1 MIVPMKKYTLLVYHK
16 EYARFLDQLQEYG
29 VVHVIERNADV
40 NSSQLNGLIHSISNA
55 EKVLRLLAKYGTV
68 KIEKESDLSQTPA
81 AEIVEQ
87 TLKYQSEIEP
97 LQHKLTGLQKE
108 HFIAEPW
115 GDFSQELID
124 ELLKYHVEV
133 FLFTCQESKF
143 NPEWK
148 EKYALEI
155 INQKNDTLYIAYFVR
170 KNGDVFDLPLEP
182 HVFPNRGLKSIEAD
196 IAETKKNIDAA
207 RAYFESA
214 AFEIERIRTY
224 KNHLQSQLDY
234 EKVKLNTQHE
244 ASEKL
249 RVLEGWVPVD
259 AVDTINAKLDTS
271 GVVYFT
277 SEAEPYDKVPILL
290 KNSRFAKLF
299 EPVGKLF
306 SLPSYIELDLTALF
320 APFFMLFF
328 GFCLGD
334 AGYGVLLLVIA
345 SLYKLKA
352 KPDIKPILSLV
363 QWLGAA
369 TILMGMI
376 SGTLFGVNL
385 LDTGYTLTAASFD
398 MLKSSHI
405 PMDIVDKLQA
415 LLNQHFDT
423 RDAFSKALKTTMGST
438 AFEDYK
444 SQLYRYAFSDYKIL
458 DTFRHFMLD
467 SNQMFRLS
475 LGIGLVQIVFGMC
488 VKAANFI
495 RQRGLKYALAT
506 LGWVFVIIGM
516 LALLALKFMGIIT
529 KETFTVLTYVVLGIS
544 GFFILVFNDPD
555 ANPFVSVGKGLYDVY
570 GMVTGVFGD
579 LLSYIRLFALGT
591 SGAILGFVINTVALQ
606 FKSVP
611 YAGWLLF
618 VIFLII
624 GHALVIG
631 LSVLGAFVHPMRLTF
646 VEFYK
651 NAGFAGGGKEYKPFK
666 K

>member
-16 EYARFLDQLQEYG
+16 EYASFLDQLQEYG
-29 VVHVIERNADV
+29 VVHVIERKTDEY
-40 NSSQLNGLIHSISNA
+40 SSQLSGLIHDISNA
-55 EKVLRLLAKYGTV
+55 EKTVRLLAKFDTE
-68 KIEKESDLSQTPA
+68 KIEKKRDLSQTPA
-81 AEIVEQ
+81 VEIIEQ
-87 TLKYQSEIEP
+87 VLKYQSELEP
-97 LQHKLTGLQKE
+97 SHHKLAALQKE
-108 HFIAEPW
+108 LLIAEPW

-148 EKYALEI
+148 EKYALEL
-155 INQKNDTLYIAYFVR
+155 INQKNDTLYLAYFVR

-182 HVFPNRGLKSIEAD
+182 HVFPNRSLKAIQAD
-196 IAETKKNIDAA
+196 ITETQAFIDAA
-207 RAYFESA
+207 KEYYESA
-214 AFEIERIRTY
+214 AFEIEKIRSY

-234 EKVKLNTQHE
+234 EKVVLNTQHE
-244 ASEKL
+244 AAEKL
-249 RVLEGWVPVD
+249 RILEGWVPVN
-259 AVDTINAKLDTS
+259 AVDTINTKLDES
-271 GVVYFT
+271 GVVYFST
-277 SEAEPYDKVPILL
+277 SPDAGDKVPILL

-334 AGYGVLLLVIA
+334 AGYGLLLLVIA
-345 SLYKLKA
+345 SLYKFKA

-369 TILMGMI
+369 TIIMGMV
-376 SGTLFGVNL
+376 SGTLFGINL

-405 PMDIVDKLQA
+405 PMDIVDKMQT

-423 RDAFSKALKTTMGST
+423 RDAFTKKLVETIGNP

-444 SQLYRYAFSDYKIL
+444 SQLYRYAFSDFKIL

-495 RQRGLKYALAT
+495 RQRGLKYALST

-516 LALLALKFMGIIT
+516 IALLALKFLGIISN
-529 KETFTVLTYVVLGIS
+529 ETFTLLTYIVLGIS

-555 ANPFVSVGKGLYDVY
+555 TNPFISIGKGLYDVY
-570 GMVTGVFGD
+570 SMVTGVFGD

-618 VIFLII
+618 IIFLII

>member
-1 MIVPMKKYTLLVYHK
+1 MIVPMNKYTFLVYHK
-16 EYARFLDQLQEYG
+16 EYASFLDQLQEYG

-40 NSSQLNGLIHSISNA
+40 NGSQLSGLIHSISNA
-55 EKVLRLLAKYGTV
+55 DKAIRLLAKYDTG
-68 KIEKESDLSQTPA
+68 KIEKKQDLSQTPA
-81 AEIVEQ
+81 VEIVEQ
-87 TLKYQSEIEP
+87 VLKYQSELEP
-97 LQHKLTGLQKE
+97 SQHKLAGLQKE
-108 HFIAEPW
+108 LFTAEPW
-115 GDFSQELID
+115 GDFSQEMID

-148 EKYALEI
+148 EKYALEV
-155 INQKNDTLYIAYFVR
+155 INQKNDTLYLAYFVR
-170 KNGDVFDLPLEP
+170 KNGDVFDIPLEP
-182 HVFPNRGLKSIEAD
+182 HVFPNRGLKAIQAD
-196 IAETKKNIDAA
+196 IAETQGYIDAA
-207 RAYFESA
+207 KEYFESA
-214 AFEIERIRTY
+214 AFEIEKIRSY

-234 EKVKLNTQHE
+234 EKVVLNTQHE
-244 ASEKL
+244 ADEKL
-249 RVLEGWVPVD
+249 RILEGWVPVN
-259 AVDTINAKLDTS
+259 AVDTINTKLDES
-271 GVVYFT
+271 GVVYFST
-277 SEAEPYDKVPILL
+277 SPDAGDKVPILL

-334 AGYGVLLLVIA
+334 AGYGLLLLVIA
-345 SLYKLKA
+345 SLYKFKA
-352 KPDIKPILSLV
+352 KPDVKPILSLV

-369 TILMGMI
+369 TIIMGMI

-405 PMDIVDKLQA
+405 PMDIVDKMQT

-423 RDAFSKALKTTMGST
+423 RDAFSKAVKAAIGGE
-438 AFEDYK
+438 AFEGYK
-444 SQLYRYAFSDYKIL
+444 SQLYRYAFSDFKIL

-495 RQRGLKYALAT
+495 KQRGLKYALST

-516 LALLALKFMGIIT
+516 IALLALKFMGIVSN
-529 KETFTVLTYVVLGIS
+529 ETFTILTYIVLGIS

-570 GMVTGVFGD
+570 SMVTGVFGD

-611 YAGWLLF
+611 YAGWFLF

>member
-1 MIVPMKKYTLLVYHK
+1 MIVPMKKYTFLVYHK
-16 EYARFLDQLQEYG
+16 EYAKFLDQLQEYG

-40 NSSQLNGLIHSISNA
+40 NNQQLSGLIHNISNA
-55 EKVLRLLAKYGTV
+55 EKALRLLAKYDIQ
-68 KIEKESDLSQTPA
+68 KIERKLDLSQTPA
-81 AEIVEQ
+81 DEVVEQ
-87 TLKYQSEIEP
+87 ILKYQLEIEP
-97 LQHKLTGLQKE
+97 SNHKLAGLDKE
-108 HFIAEPW
+108 LFVAEPW

-124 ELLKYHVEV
+124 ELLKHHVEV

-143 NPEWK
+143 KPEWK

-155 INQKNDTLYIAYFVR
+155 INQKSDTLYLAYFVK

-182 HVFPNRGLKSIEAD
+182 HVFPNRGLKAIQAD
-196 IAETKKNIDAA
+196 IAETRGYLDAA
-207 RAYFESA
+207 KEYFESA
-214 AFEIERIRTY
+214 AFEVEKLRCY

-244 ASEKL
+244 AAEKL
-249 RVLEGWVPVD
+249 RILEGWVPVN
-259 AVDTINAKLDTS
+259 AVETLNTNLDKS
-271 GVVYFT
+271 GVVYF
-277 SEAEPYDKVPILL
+277 SASADAGDKVPILL

-345 SLYKLKA
+345 SFLKFKA
-352 KPDIKPILSLV
+352 KPDNKPILSLV

-369 TILMGMI
+369 TILMGMV
-376 SGTLFGVNL
+376 SGTLFGINL

-398 MLKSSHI
+398 LLKSSHI
-405 PMDIVDKLQA
+405 PLDMVDKLQA

-423 RDAFSKALKTTMGST
+423 RDAFTKALKVAIGAT

-458 DTFRHFMLD
+458 DTFRHLVLD

-516 LALLALKFMGIIT
+516 LALLALKFMGVIP
-529 KETFTVLTYVVLGIS
+529 KETFTLLMYIVLGIS

-555 ANPFVSVGKGLYDVY
+555 VNPFVSVGKGLYDVY
-570 GMVTGVFGD
+570 SMVTGVFGD

-618 VIFLII
+618 IIFLII

>member
-1 MIVPMKKYTLLVYHK
+1 MIVPMKKYTFLVHHK
-16 EYARFLDQLQEYG
+16 EYASFLDELQEYG
-29 VVHVIERNADV
+29 VVHVIERKTDEY
-40 NSSQLNGLIHSISNA
+40 SSQLSGLIHDISNA
-55 EKVLRLLAKYGTV
+55 EKTLRLLAKFDTE
-68 KIEKESDLSQTPA
+68 KIEKKRDLSQTPA
-81 AEIVEQ
+81 VEIIEQ
-87 TLKYQSEIEP
+87 VLKYQSELEP
-97 LQHKLTGLQKE
+97 SQHKLAGLQKE
-108 HFIAEPW
+108 LFTAEPW

-148 EKYALEI
+148 EKYALEL
-155 INQKNDTLYIAYFVR
+155 INQKNDTLYLAYFVR

-182 HVFPNRGLKSIEAD
+182 HVFPNRSLKAIQAD
-196 IAETKKNIDAA
+196 ITETQAYIDAA
-207 RAYFESA
+207 KEYYESA
-214 AFEIERIRTY
+214 AFEIEKIRSY

-234 EKVKLNTQHE
+234 EKVVLNTQHE
-244 ASEKL
+244 AAEKL
-249 RVLEGWVPVD
+249 RILEGWVPVN
-259 AVDTINAKLDTS
+259 AVDTINTKLDES
-271 GVVYFT
+271 GVVYFST
-277 SEAEPYDKVPILL
+277 SPDAGDKVPILL

-334 AGYGVLLLVIA
+334 AGYGLLLLVIA
-345 SLYKLKA
+345 SLYKFKA

-369 TILMGMI
+369 TIIMGMV
-376 SGTLFGVNL
+376 SGTLFGINL

-405 PMDIVDKLQA
+405 PMDIVDKMQT

-423 RDAFSKALKTTMGST
+423 RDAFTKKLVETIGNP

-444 SQLYRYAFSDYKIL
+444 SQLYRYAFSDFKIL

-495 RQRGLKYALAT
+495 RQRGLKYALST

-516 LALLALKFMGIIT
+516 IALLALKFLGIISN
-529 KETFTVLTYVVLGIS
+529 ETFTLLTYIVLGIS

-555 ANPFVSVGKGLYDVY
+555 TNPFISIGKGLYDVY
-570 GMVTGVFGD
+570 SMVTGVFGD

-618 VIFLII
+618 IIFLII